1 MQMVKVIIKPDKI
14 ISDIMEMIKGLP
26 PRAIIDIS
34 NSLISYAKRIEKEEE
49 VIGKLDTELIS

>member
-1 MQMVKVIIKPDKI
+1 MVKVIIKPDKI

>member
-1 MQMVKVIIKPDKI
+1 MQMVKVILKPDKI

>member
-1 MQMVKVIIKPDKI
+1 MQMVKVILKLDKI

-34 NSLISYAKRIEKEEE
+34 NSLMSYAKRIEKEEE

>member
-1 MQMVKVIIKPDKI
+1 MQMVKIILKPDKI

-49 VIGKLDTELIS
+49 AIGKLDTELIS

>member
-1 MQMVKVIIKPDKI
+1 MVKVILKPDKI

-26 PRAIIDIS
+26 PRVIIDIS

>member
-34 NSLISYAKRIEKEEE
+34 NSLINYAKRIEKEEE

>member
-1 MQMVKVIIKPDKI
+1 MQMVKIILKPDKI

>member
-1 MQMVKVIIKPDKI
+1 MQMVKVILKPDKI

-34 NSLISYAKRIEKEEE
+34 NSLINYAKRIEKEEE